1 MDETRSKIVVMV
13 VDDEPVIRETILEIL
28 QDEGFEALG
37 MSNAAH
43 ALKWAERIQPDI
55 VLTDIIMPGKSGID
69 LAIELMQILPQCR
82 IILFTGHV
90 ASYDLLEKARLQ
102 GHTFEVFSKPI
113 DPNALI
119 PVLRTSSKLS
129 RARKNSA
136 PSL

>member
-1 MDETRSKIVVMV
+1 MGETRSKIVVMV

-37 MSNAAH
+37 MSNASH

-102 GHTFEVFSKPI
+102 GHTF
-113 DPNALI
+113 
-119 PVLRTSSKLS
+119 
-129 RARKNSA
+129 
-136 PSL
+136 

>member
-1 MDETRSKIVVMV
+1 MV

-37 MSNAAH
+37 MSNAGH

-55 VLTDIIMPGKSGID
+55 VLTDIVMPGKNGID

-82 IILFTGHV
+82 IILFTGHL
-90 ASYDLLEKARLQ
+90 ASGDLLEKARLQ

-119 PVLRTSSKLS
+119 PVLRGSSKPS
-129 RARKNSA
+129 RTRKTSA
-136 PSL
+136 PSF